1 LIKIT
6 KNNWRPFIELTTAT
20 EDEATVYFDVS
31 KRPIIIQAKEGT
43 ILDFGQEGSVLVK
56 EKAKDIIKAV
66 DRMIEENKKAEAE
79 RNEAELA
86 ARMALYE
93 QQKAE

>member
-1 LIKIT
+1 MIKIT
-6 KNNWRPFIELTTAT
+6 KNNWRPFIELTPAA
-20 EDEATVYFDVS
+20 DDGSIFYFDVS
-31 KRPIIIQAKEGT
+31 KRPLIVQSPEGT
-43 ILDFGQEGSVLVK
+43 ILDFGQDGSVLVK
-56 EKAKDIIKAV
+56 EKVKDIIKAV
-66 DRMIEENKKAEAE
+66 DKMIEDNKKAEAE

>member
-1 LIKIT
+1 MIKIT
-6 KNNWRPFIELTTAT
+6 KNNWRPFIELTPDA
-20 EDEATVYFDVS
+20 DDNAIFYFDVS
-31 KRPIIIQAKEGT
+31 KRPLIVQSPEGT
-43 ILDFGQEGSVLVK
+43 LLDFGQDGSVLVK
-56 EKAKDIIKAV
+56 EKVKDIIKAV
-66 DRMIEENKKAEAE
+66 DKMIEDNKKAEAE

>member
-1 LIKIT
+1 MIKIT
-6 KNNWRPFIELTTAT
+6 KNNWRPFIELTPINDDNAIF
-20 EDEATVYFDVS
+20 YFDVS
-31 KRPIIIQAKEGT
+31 KRPLIVQSP
-43 ILDFGQEGSVLVK
+43 GQDGSVRVK
-56 EKAKDIIKAV
+56 ESVKDIIKAV
-66 DRMIEENKKAEAE
+66 DKMIEDNKKAEAE

>member
-1 LIKIT
+1 MIKIT
-6 KNNWRPFIELTTAT
+6 KNNWRPFIELTPTNDDSAIF
-20 EDEATVYFDVS
+20 YFDVS
-31 KRPIIIQAKEGT
+31 KRPLIVQSSEGT
-43 ILDFGQEGSVLVK
+43 ILDFGQDGSVVVK
-56 EKAKDIIKAV
+56 EKVKDIIKAV
-66 DRMIEENKKAEAE
+66 DKMIEDNKKAEAE

>member
-1 LIKIT
+1 MIKIT
-6 KNNWRPFIELTTAT
+6 KNNWRPFIELTPTA
-20 EDEATVYFDVS
+20 DDGSIFYFDVS
-31 KRPIIIQAKEGT
+31 KRPLIVQSPEGT
-43 ILDFGQEGSVLVK
+43 ILDFGQDGSVLVK
-56 EKAKDIIKAV
+56 ESVKDIIKAV
-66 DRMIEENKKAEAE
+66 DKMIEDNKKAEAE